1 MVAVHVDSVVANEVS
16 ELCVK
21 LHELLD
27 MVCNKA
33 ATGWPVA
40 IFFPLTRIRNM
51 YCCRVAESHQVPT

>member
-27 MVCNKA
+27 VVCNKA

-40 IFFPLTRIRNM
+40 IFFPLTRIRNSST
-51 YCCRVAESHQVPT
+51 VAE